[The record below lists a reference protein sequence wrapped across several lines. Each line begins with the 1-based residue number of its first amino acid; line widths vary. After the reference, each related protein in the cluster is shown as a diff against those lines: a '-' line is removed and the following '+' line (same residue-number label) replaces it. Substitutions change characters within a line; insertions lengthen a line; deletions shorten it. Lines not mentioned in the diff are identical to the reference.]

1 MKNLDKTL
9 WIKRIF
15 MVLMDIC
22 IVILTSITALIVR
35 FEFSLSAVPK
45 YYIGVVWSSLPATL
59 VIAIIV
65 FYVFRLYSSLW
76 VYAGVTEL
84 LYLAAACIVDTLLNT
99 VTILLNYRDQ
109 EYPLPRSWY
118 FIYGTLLLAFM
129 FISRYSYRAVRTFFG
144 KKVDEKNLKRV
155 LVVDAGKQN
164 RKGLVLTC
172 KESLVPYY
180 SKFGFVDEGITDKST
195 HGNVLWHQMRLD
207 FKLRNNGVNPSDN
220 KNVTAHK
227 TFKADRILSYFK
239 EEWKVLLIITVSG
252 VIYNLGLLLGPW
264 FEGKMAGCLID
275 ILAKN
280 AVYKDMLILVIAYVI
295 SIGVVQVSRYIKRFY
310 VRRFANNVNRRMKKI
325 LYGTLVLKSR
335 TELEGEG
342 MGDIM
347 TKAILDVD
355 DCAEGMRKFTTEVF
369 DTGVALAAYAGT
381 LLVYDVRLALIAM
394 IFPPI
399 SYIIAEK
406 MKVIVQKT
414 GSAYK
419 KQSGILSNAT
429 LDRASNAIT
438 YRVYGR
444 EVNRKNAYEDNLA
457 EYEKSAIYANI
468 WNSSLTPLY
477 RIISMMGILFILYFG
492 SRNVLGTGW
501 RTWDIAAFT
510 TFLACFIKLS
520 DKSSKAAKLFNAV
533 HKAQVSWKRIK
544 PLMVIQAKDTDCKNQ
559 TSGRLEVQNL
569 SFTYPDGKNV
579 YNGISFTAEPGEI
592 IGVTGPVASGKSTF
606 GRTFLCEYP
615 YEGSIM
621 YNGCELRNA
630 ADNERTGIIS
640 YLGHDPELFNDSI
653 KNNILLGDN
662 KDVNEYLK
670 AVCIDKE
677 VEAMEQGADTIIGS
691 GGVRLSGGQAQRI
704 ALARTL
710 CHKKPVFILDDPFSA
725 LDKNTEEQIYNNLRK
740 MTEGSIV
747 IILSHRLY
755 MFPKLDKVIWLDEGS
770 VRVGTHD
777 ELMLECMAYRQLND
791 AANAMSEDTVS
802 YEQRKNVKGVVDK
815 HE

>member
-1 MKNLDKTL
+1 MKNHSKEGMVVNIRYATMADLDDIASVESECFPVLEAATKEEFEQ
-9 WIKRIF
+9 RI
-15 MVLMDIC
+15 
-22 IVILTSITALIVR
+22 
-35 FEFSLSAVPK
+35 K
-45 YYIGVVWSSLPATL
+45 YYGNHFWLMFDDDKLIAFVDGFVTDEADLTDDMYENASMHNENGAWQMIFGVNTLPEYRRCGYAKEL
-59 VIAIIV
+59 IEKAI
-65 FYVFRLYSSLW
+65 L
-76 VYAGVTEL
+76 
-84 LYLAAACIVDTLLNT
+84 
-99 VTILLNYRDQ
+99 
-109 EYPLPRSWY
+109 
-118 FIYGTLLLAFM
+118 
-129 FISRYSYRAVRTFFG
+129 
-144 KKVDEKNLKRV
+144 
-155 LVVDAGKQN
+155 DAGKQN

-207 FKLRNNGVNPSDN
+207 FKLRNNGVNPSDK

-369 DTGVALAAYAGT
+369 DTGVALAAYAGM
-381 LLVYDVRLALIAM
+381 LLVYDVRLAFIAM

-414 GSAYK
+414 GSEYK

-429 LDRASNAIT
+429 LDRATNAIT

-444 EVNRKNAYEDNLA
+444 EADRKNAYEDNLA

-544 PLMVIQAKDTDCKNQ
+544 PLMIIQAKDTDCKNQ
-559 TSGRLEVQNL
+559 TSGRLDVQNL

-579 YNGISFTAEPGEI
+579 YNGISFTAEPGQI

-621 YNGCELRNA
+621 YNGCELKKA

-770 VRVGTHD
+770 ARVGTHD

>member
-1 MKNLDKTL
+1 MVVNIRYATMADLDDIASVESECFPVLEAATKEEFEQRIKYFGNHFWLMFDEGKLIAFVDGFVTDEADLTDDMYENASMHNENGAWQMIFGVNTL
-9 WIKRIF
+9 PEYRRCGYAKELIKKA
-15 MVLMDIC
+15 
-22 IVILTSITALIVR
+22 IL
-35 FEFSLSAVPK
+35 
-45 YYIGVVWSSLPATL
+45 
-59 VIAIIV
+59 
-65 FYVFRLYSSLW
+65 
-76 VYAGVTEL
+76 
-84 LYLAAACIVDTLLNT
+84 
-99 VTILLNYRDQ
+99 
-109 EYPLPRSWY
+109 
-118 FIYGTLLLAFM
+118 
-129 FISRYSYRAVRTFFG
+129 
-144 KKVDEKNLKRV
+144 
-155 LVVDAGKQN
+155 DARKQN

-275 ILAKN
+275 ILVKN

-369 DTGVALAAYAGT
+369 DTGVALAAYAGM

-414 GSAYK
+414 GSEYK

-429 LDRASNAIT
+429 LDRATNAIT

-444 EVNRKNAYEDNLA
+444 EADRKNAYEDNLA

-544 PLMVIQAKDTDCKNQ
+544 PLMIIQAKDTDCKNQ
-559 TSGRLEVQNL
+559 TSGRLDVQNL

-579 YNGISFTAEPGEI
+579 YNGISFTAEPGQI

>member
-1 MKNLDKTL
+1 MNIRYATMADLDDIASVESECFPVLEAATKEEFEQ
-9 WIKRIF
+9 RI
-15 MVLMDIC
+15 
-22 IVILTSITALIVR
+22 
-35 FEFSLSAVPK
+35 K
-45 YYIGVVWSSLPATL
+45 YYGNHFWLMFDDDKLIAFVDGFVTDEADLTDEMYENASMHDENGAWQMIFCVNTLPEYRRCGYVKEL
-59 VIAIIV
+59 IKKAI
-65 FYVFRLYSSLW
+65 L
-76 VYAGVTEL
+76 
-84 LYLAAACIVDTLLNT
+84 
-99 VTILLNYRDQ
+99 
-109 EYPLPRSWY
+109 
-118 FIYGTLLLAFM
+118 
-129 FISRYSYRAVRTFFG
+129 
-144 KKVDEKNLKRV
+144 
-155 LVVDAGKQN
+155 DARKQN

-355 DCAEGMRKFTTEVF
+355 DCAEGMRKFTTEIF
-369 DTGVALAAYAGT
+369 DTGVALAAYAGM
-381 LLVYDVRLALIAM
+381 LLVYDVRLAFIAM

-501 RTWDIAAFT
+501 KPWDIAAFT

-579 YNGISFTAEPGEI
+579 YNGISFTAEPGQI

-615 YEGSIM
+615 YEGSIR
-621 YNGCELRNA
+621 YNGCELKNA

>member
-1 MKNLDKTL
+1 MNIRYATMADLDDIASVESECFPVLEAATKEEFEQ
-9 WIKRIF
+9 RI
-15 MVLMDIC
+15 
-22 IVILTSITALIVR
+22 
-35 FEFSLSAVPK
+35 K
-45 YYIGVVWSSLPATL
+45 YYGNHFWLMFDDDKLIAFVDGFVTDEADLTDEMYENASMHNENGAWQMIFGVNTLPEYRRCGYAKEL
-59 VIAIIV
+59 IKKAI
-65 FYVFRLYSSLW
+65 L
-76 VYAGVTEL
+76 
-84 LYLAAACIVDTLLNT
+84 
-99 VTILLNYRDQ
+99 
-109 EYPLPRSWY
+109 
-118 FIYGTLLLAFM
+118 
-129 FISRYSYRAVRTFFG
+129 
-144 KKVDEKNLKRV
+144 
-155 LVVDAGKQN
+155 DARKQN

-195 HGNVLWHQMRLD
+195 HGNVLWHKMRLD
-207 FKLRNNGVNPSDN
+207 FKLRNNGVNPLDN

-252 VIYNLGLLLGPW
+252 FIYNLGLLFGPW

-310 VRRFANNVNRRMKKI
+310 IRRFANNVNRRMKKI

-355 DCAEGMRKFTTEVF
+355 DCAEGMRKFTTEIF
-369 DTGVALAAYAGT
+369 DTGVALAAYAGM

-444 EVNRKNAYEDNLA
+444 EADRKNAYEDNLA

-579 YNGISFTAEPGEI
+579 YNGISFTAEPGQI

-630 ADNERTGIIS
+630 ADNVRSGIIS
-640 YLGHDPELFNDSI
+640 YLGHDPELFNDSVR
-653 KNNILLGDN
+653 NNVLLGDDY
-662 KDVNEYLK
+662 DVFEYLR
-670 AVCIDKE
+670 AVCMDKE

-691 GGVRLSGGQAQRI
+691 EGIRLSGGQAQRI

-710 CHKKPVFILDDPFSA
+710 CHKKLVLVLDDPFSA
-725 LDKNTEEQIYNNLRK
+725 LDRNTEEQIYKKLKDMASDN
-740 MTEGSIV
+740 IV
-747 IILSHRLY
+747 ILISHRLY
-755 MFPKLDKVIWLDEGS
+755 MFPKMDKVIWMDAGKAN
-770 VRVGTHD
+770 VGTHK
-777 ELMLECMAYRQLND
+777 ELMLECPGYRK
-791 AANAMSEDTVS
+791 MYETVS
-802 YEQRKNVKGVVDK
+802 VEECRTVETENEGLAAAKVVENSRRVVDK

>member
-1 MKNLDKTL
+1 MNIRYATMADLDDIASVESECFPVLEAATKEEFEQ
-9 WIKRIF
+9 RI
-15 MVLMDIC
+15 
-22 IVILTSITALIVR
+22 
-35 FEFSLSAVPK
+35 K
-45 YYIGVVWSSLPATL
+45 YYGNHFWLMFDEGKLIAFVDGFVTDEADLTDEMYENASMHNENGAWQMIFGVNTRPEYRRCGYAKEL
-59 VIAIIV
+59 IKKAI
-65 FYVFRLYSSLW
+65 L
-76 VYAGVTEL
+76 
-84 LYLAAACIVDTLLNT
+84 
-99 VTILLNYRDQ
+99 
-109 EYPLPRSWY
+109 
-118 FIYGTLLLAFM
+118 
-129 FISRYSYRAVRTFFG
+129 
-144 KKVDEKNLKRV
+144 
-155 LVVDAGKQN
+155 DAREQN

-207 FKLRNNGVNPSDN
+207 FKLRNNGVNLSDN
-220 KNVTAHK
+220 KNVTANK
-227 TFKADRILSYFK
+227 KFAADRILSYFK

-252 VIYNLGLLLGPW
+252 FIYNLGLLFGPW

-355 DCAEGMRKFTTEVF
+355 DCAEGMRKFTTEIF
-369 DTGVALAAYAGT
+369 DTGVALAAYAGM
-381 LLVYDVRLALIAM
+381 LLVYDVRLAFIAM

-579 YNGISFTAEPGEI
+579 YNGISFTAEPGQI

-630 ADNERTGIIS
+630 ADNVRSGIIS
-640 YLGHDPELFNDSI
+640 YLGHDPELFNDSVR
-653 KNNILLGDN
+653 NNVLLGDDY
-662 KDVNEYLK
+662 DVFEYLR
-670 AVCIDKE
+670 AVCMDKE

-691 GGVRLSGGQAQRI
+691 EGIRLSGGQAQRI

-710 CHKKPVFILDDPFSA
+710 CHKKLVLVLDDPFSA
-725 LDKNTEEQIYNNLRK
+725 LDRNTEEQIYKKLKDMASDN
-740 MTEGSIV
+740 IV
-747 IILSHRLY
+747 ILISHRLY
-755 MFPKLDKVIWLDEGS
+755 MFPKMDKVIWMDAGKAN
-770 VRVGTHD
+770 VGTHK
-777 ELMLECMAYRQLND
+777 ELMLECPGYRK
-791 AANAMSEDTVS
+791 MYETVS
-802 YEQRKNVKGVVDK
+802 VEECRAVETENEGLAAAKVVENSRRVVDK

>member
-1 MKNLDKTL
+1 MNIRYATMADLDDIASVESECFPVLEAATKEEFEQ
-9 WIKRIF
+9 RI
-15 MVLMDIC
+15 
-22 IVILTSITALIVR
+22 
-35 FEFSLSAVPK
+35 K
-45 YYIGVVWSSLPATL
+45 YYGNHFWLMFDEGKLIAFVDGFVTDEADLTDEMYENASMHNENGAWQMIFGVNTRPEYRRCGYAKEL
-59 VIAIIV
+59 IKKAI
-65 FYVFRLYSSLW
+65 L
-76 VYAGVTEL
+76 
-84 LYLAAACIVDTLLNT
+84 
-99 VTILLNYRDQ
+99 
-109 EYPLPRSWY
+109 
-118 FIYGTLLLAFM
+118 
-129 FISRYSYRAVRTFFG
+129 
-144 KKVDEKNLKRV
+144 
-155 LVVDAGKQN
+155 DAREQN

-207 FKLRNNGVNPSDN
+207 FKLRNNGVNLSDN
-220 KNVTAHK
+220 KNVTANK
-227 TFKADRILSYFK
+227 KFAADRILSYFK

-252 VIYNLGLLLGPW
+252 LIYNFGLLFGPW
-264 FEGKMAGCLID
+264 FEGKMTGCLID
-275 ILAKN
+275 ILSQN
-280 AVYKDMLILVIAYVI
+280 AVYKDMFILVVSYIVSIA
-295 SIGVVQVSRYIKRFY
+295 VVQISRYIKRFY

-325 LYGTLVLKSR
+325 LYGTLVLKSK
-335 TELEGEG
+335 TELESEG

-355 DCAEGMRKFTTEVF
+355 DCAEGMRKFTTEIF
-369 DTGVALAAYAGT
+369 DTGVALAAYAGM

-640 YLGHDPELFNDSI
+640 YLGHDPELFDDSI

-710 CHKKPVFILDDPFSA
+710 CHKKPVLILDDPFSA

>member
-1 MKNLDKTL
+1 MNIRYATMADLDDIASVESECFPVLEAATKDEFEQ
-9 WIKRIF
+9 RI
-15 MVLMDIC
+15 
-22 IVILTSITALIVR
+22 
-35 FEFSLSAVPK
+35 K
-45 YYIGVVWSSLPATL
+45 YYGNHFWLMFDDDKLIAFVDGFVTDEADLTDEMYENASMHDENGAWQMIFGVNTLPEYRRCGYVKEL
-59 VIAIIV
+59 IKKAI
-65 FYVFRLYSSLW
+65 L
-76 VYAGVTEL
+76 
-84 LYLAAACIVDTLLNT
+84 
-99 VTILLNYRDQ
+99 
-109 EYPLPRSWY
+109 
-118 FIYGTLLLAFM
+118 
-129 FISRYSYRAVRTFFG
+129 
-144 KKVDEKNLKRV
+144 
-155 LVVDAGKQN
+155 DARKQN

-355 DCAEGMRKFTTEVF
+355 DCAEGMRKFTTEIF
-369 DTGVALAAYAGT
+369 DTGVALAAYAGM
-381 LLVYDVRLALIAM
+381 LLVYDVRLAFIAM

-501 RTWDIAAFT
+501 KPWDIAAFT

-579 YNGISFTAEPGEI
+579 YNGISFTAEPGQI

-621 YNGCELRNA
+621 YNGCELKNA

-770 VRVGTHD
+770 ARVGTHD

>member
-1 MKNLDKTL
+1 MNIRYATMADLDDIASVESECFPVLEAATKEEFEQ
-9 WIKRIF
+9 RI
-15 MVLMDIC
+15 
-22 IVILTSITALIVR
+22 
-35 FEFSLSAVPK
+35 K
-45 YYIGVVWSSLPATL
+45 YYGNHFWLMFDDDKLIAFVDGFVTDEADLTYDMYENASMHNENGAWQMIFGVNTLPEYRRCGYAKEL
-59 VIAIIV
+59 IKKAI
-65 FYVFRLYSSLW
+65 L
-76 VYAGVTEL
+76 
-84 LYLAAACIVDTLLNT
+84 
-99 VTILLNYRDQ
+99 
-109 EYPLPRSWY
+109 
-118 FIYGTLLLAFM
+118 
-129 FISRYSYRAVRTFFG
+129 
-144 KKVDEKNLKRV
+144 
-155 LVVDAGKQN
+155 DAGKQN

-220 KNVTAHK
+220 KNVTANK
-227 TFKADRILSYFK
+227 KFAADRILSYFK

-252 VIYNLGLLLGPW
+252 FIYNLGLLFGPW

-369 DTGVALAAYAGT
+369 DTGVALAAYAGM

-414 GSAYK
+414 GSEYK

-429 LDRASNAIT
+429 LDRATNAIT

-444 EVNRKNAYEDNLA
+444 EADRKNAYEDNLA

-544 PLMVIQAKDTDCKNQ
+544 PLMIIQAKDTDCKNQ
-559 TSGRLEVQNL
+559 TSGRLDVQNL

-579 YNGISFTAEPGEI
+579 YNGISFTAEPGQI

-615 YEGSIM
+615 YEGSIR

-630 ADNERTGIIS
+630 ADNVRSGIIS
-640 YLGHDPELFNDSI
+640 YLGHDPELFNDSVR
-653 KNNILLGDN
+653 NNVLLGDDY
-662 KDVNEYLK
+662 DVFEYLR
-670 AVCIDKE
+670 AVCMDKE

-691 GGVRLSGGQAQRI
+691 EGIRLSGGQAQRI

-710 CHKKPVFILDDPFSA
+710 CHKKLVLVLDDPFSA
-725 LDKNTEEQIYNNLRK
+725 LDRNTEEQIYKKLKDMASDN
-740 MTEGSIV
+740 IV
-747 IILSHRLY
+747 ILISHRLY
-755 MFPKLDKVIWLDEGS
+755 MFPKMDKVIWMDAGKAN
-770 VRVGTHD
+770 VGTHK
-777 ELMLECMAYRQLND
+777 ELMLECPGYRK
-791 AANAMSEDTVS
+791 MYETVS
-802 YEQRKNVKGVVDK
+802 AEECRAVETQNEGLAAAKVVKNSRRVVDK

>member
-1 MKNLDKTL
+1 MNIRYATMADLDDIASVESECFPVLEAATKEEFDQ
-9 WIKRIF
+9 RI
-15 MVLMDIC
+15 
-22 IVILTSITALIVR
+22 
-35 FEFSLSAVPK
+35 K
-45 YYIGVVWSSLPATL
+45 YYGNHFWLMFDDDKLIAFVDGFVTDEADLTDEMYENASMHNENGAWQMIFGVNTLPEYRRCGYAKEL
-59 VIAIIV
+59 IKKAI
-65 FYVFRLYSSLW
+65 L
-76 VYAGVTEL
+76 
-84 LYLAAACIVDTLLNT
+84 
-99 VTILLNYRDQ
+99 
-109 EYPLPRSWY
+109 
-118 FIYGTLLLAFM
+118 
-129 FISRYSYRAVRTFFG
+129 
-144 KKVDEKNLKRV
+144 
-155 LVVDAGKQN
+155 DAGKQN

-180 SKFGFVDEGITDKST
+180 SRFGFVDEGITDKST

-220 KNVTAHK
+220 KNVTANK
-227 TFKADRILSYFK
+227 KFAADRILSYFK

-355 DCAEGMRKFTTEVF
+355 DCAEGMRKFTTEIF
-369 DTGVALAAYAGT
+369 DTGVALAAYAGM

-501 RTWDIAAFT
+501 KTWDIAAFT

-559 TSGRLEVQNL
+559 TSGKLEVQNL

-579 YNGISFTAEPGEI
+579 YNGISFTAEPGQI

-630 ADNERTGIIS
+630 TDNVRSGIIS
-640 YLGHDPELFNDSI
+640 YLGHDSELFNDSVR
-653 KNNILLGDN
+653 NNVLLGDDY
-662 KDVNEYLK
+662 DVFEYLR
-670 AVCIDKE
+670 AVCMDKE

-691 GGVRLSGGQAQRI
+691 EGIRLSGGQAQRI

-710 CHKKPVFILDDPFSA
+710 CHKKPVLVLDDPFSA
-725 LDKNTEEQIYNNLRK
+725 LDRNTEEQIYKKLKDMASDN
-740 MTEGSIV
+740 IV
-747 IILSHRLY
+747 ILISHRLY
-755 MFPKLDKVIWLDEGS
+755 MFPKMDKVIWMDAGKAN
-770 VRVGTHD
+770 VGTHK
-777 ELMLECMAYRQLND
+777 ELMLECPGYRK
-791 AANAMSEDTVS
+791 MYETVS
-802 YEQRKNVKGVVDK
+802 AEECRAVETQNEGLAAAKVVKNSRRVVDK

>member
-1 MKNLDKTL
+1 MNIRYATMADLDDIASVESECFPVLEAATKEEFEQ
-9 WIKRIF
+9 RI
-15 MVLMDIC
+15 
-22 IVILTSITALIVR
+22 
-35 FEFSLSAVPK
+35 K
-45 YYIGVVWSSLPATL
+45 YYGNHFWLMFDDDKLIAFVDGFVTDEADLTDEMYENASMHDENGAWQMIFGVNTLPEYRRCGYAKEL
-59 VIAIIV
+59 IKKAI
-65 FYVFRLYSSLW
+65 L
-76 VYAGVTEL
+76 
-84 LYLAAACIVDTLLNT
+84 
-99 VTILLNYRDQ
+99 
-109 EYPLPRSWY
+109 
-118 FIYGTLLLAFM
+118 
-129 FISRYSYRAVRTFFG
+129 
-144 KKVDEKNLKRV
+144 
-155 LVVDAGKQN
+155 DARKQN

-180 SKFGFVDEGITDKST
+180 SEFGFVDEGITDKST

-207 FKLRNNGVNPSDN
+207 FKLRNNGINSSDN
-220 KNVTAHK
+220 KNVTANK
-227 TFKADRILSYFK
+227 KFAADRILSYFK

-252 VIYNLGLLLGPW
+252 FIYNLGLLFGPW

-275 ILAKN
+275 ILANN

-347 TKAILDVD
+347 TKAILDID
-355 DCAEGMRKFTTEVF
+355 DCAEGMRKFTTEIF
-369 DTGVALAAYAGT
+369 DTGVALAAYAGM

-492 SRNVLGTGW
+492 SRNVLVTGW

-559 TSGRLEVQNL
+559 TLGRLEVQNL

-579 YNGISFTAEPGEI
+579 YNGISFTAEPGQI

-630 ADNERTGIIS
+630 ADNVRSGIIS
-640 YLGHDPELFNDSI
+640 YLGHDPELFNDSVR
-653 KNNILLGDN
+653 NNVLLGDDY
-662 KDVNEYLK
+662 DVFEYLR
-670 AVCIDKE
+670 AVCMDKE

-691 GGVRLSGGQAQRI
+691 EGIRLSGGQAQRI

-710 CHKKPVFILDDPFSA
+710 CHKKMVLVLDDPFSA
-725 LDKNTEEQIYNNLRK
+725 LDRNTEEQIYKKLKDMASDN
-740 MTEGSIV
+740 IV
-747 IILSHRLY
+747 ILISHRLY
-755 MFPKLDKVIWLDEGS
+755 MFPKMDKVIWMDAGKAN
-770 VRVGTHD
+770 VGTHK
-777 ELMLECMAYRQLND
+777 ELMLECPGYRK
-791 AANAMSEDTVS
+791 MYETVS
-802 YEQRKNVKGVVDK
+802 VEECRTVETENEGLAAAKVVENSRRVVDK
-815 HE
+815 YE

>member
-1 MKNLDKTL
+1 MNIRYATMADLDDIASVESECFPVLEAATKEEFEQ
-9 WIKRIF
+9 RI
-15 MVLMDIC
+15 
-22 IVILTSITALIVR
+22 
-35 FEFSLSAVPK
+35 K
-45 YYIGVVWSSLPATL
+45 YYGNHFWLMFDDDKLIAFVDGFVTDEADLTDEMYENASMHNENGAWQMIFGVNTLPEYRRCGYAKEL
-59 VIAIIV
+59 IKKAI
-65 FYVFRLYSSLW
+65 L
-76 VYAGVTEL
+76 
-84 LYLAAACIVDTLLNT
+84 
-99 VTILLNYRDQ
+99 
-109 EYPLPRSWY
+109 
-118 FIYGTLLLAFM
+118 
-129 FISRYSYRAVRTFFG
+129 
-144 KKVDEKNLKRV
+144 
-155 LVVDAGKQN
+155 DARKQN

-252 VIYNLGLLLGPW
+252 FIYNLGLLFGPW

-355 DCAEGMRKFTTEVF
+355 DCAEGMRKFTTEIF
-369 DTGVALAAYAGT
+369 DTGVALAAYAGM
-381 LLVYDVRLALIAM
+381 LLVYDVRLAFIAM

-579 YNGISFTAEPGEI
+579 YNGISFTAEPGQI

-630 ADNERTGIIS
+630 ADNVRSGIIS
-640 YLGHDPELFNDSI
+640 YLGHDPELFNDSVR
-653 KNNILLGDN
+653 NNVLLGDDY
-662 KDVNEYLK
+662 DVFEYLRV
-670 AVCIDKE
+670 VCMDKE

-691 GGVRLSGGQAQRI
+691 EGIRLSGGQAQRI

-710 CHKKPVFILDDPFSA
+710 CHKKLVLVLDDPFSA
-725 LDKNTEEQIYNNLRK
+725 LDRNTEEQIYKKLKDMASDN
-740 MTEGSIV
+740 IV
-747 IILSHRLY
+747 ILISHRLY
-755 MFPKLDKVIWLDEGS
+755 MFPKMDKVIWMDAGKAN
-770 VRVGTHD
+770 VGTHK
-777 ELMLECMAYRQLND
+777 ELMLECPGYRK
-791 AANAMSEDTVS
+791 MYETVS
-802 YEQRKNVKGVVDK
+802 VEECRTVETENEGLAAAKVVENSRRVVDK

>member
-1 MKNLDKTL
+1 MNIRYATMADLDDIASVESVCFPVLEAATKEEFEQRIKYFGNHFWLMFDEGKLIAFVDGFVTDEANLTDEMYENASMHNENGAWQMIFGVNTL
-9 WIKRIF
+9 PEYRRCGYAKELIKKA
-15 MVLMDIC
+15 
-22 IVILTSITALIVR
+22 IL
-35 FEFSLSAVPK
+35 
-45 YYIGVVWSSLPATL
+45 
-59 VIAIIV
+59 
-65 FYVFRLYSSLW
+65 
-76 VYAGVTEL
+76 
-84 LYLAAACIVDTLLNT
+84 
-99 VTILLNYRDQ
+99 
-109 EYPLPRSWY
+109 
-118 FIYGTLLLAFM
+118 
-129 FISRYSYRAVRTFFG
+129 
-144 KKVDEKNLKRV
+144 
-155 LVVDAGKQN
+155 DARKQN

-180 SKFGFVDEGITDKST
+180 SKFGFIDEGITDKST

-207 FKLRNNGVNPSDN
+207 FKLRNNGVNPSDK

-369 DTGVALAAYAGT
+369 DTGVALAAYAGM

-444 EVNRKNAYEDNLA
+444 EVDRKNAYEDNLA

-501 RTWDIAAFT
+501 RIWDIAAFT

-579 YNGISFTAEPGEI
+579 YNGISFTAEPGQI

-615 YEGSIM
+615 YEGSMM
-621 YNGCELRNA
+621 YNGCELKNA

-770 VRVGTHD
+770 ARVGTHD

-802 YEQRKNVKGVVDK
+802 YEQCKNVKGVVDK

>member
-1 MKNLDKTL
+1 MNIRYATMADLDDIASVESECFPVLEAATKEEFEQ
-9 WIKRIF
+9 RI
-15 MVLMDIC
+15 
-22 IVILTSITALIVR
+22 
-35 FEFSLSAVPK
+35 K
-45 YYIGVVWSSLPATL
+45 YYGNHFWLMFDEGKLIAFVDGFVTDEADLTDYMYENASMHNENGAWQMIFGVNTLPEYRRCGCAKEL
-59 VIAIIV
+59 IKKAI
-65 FYVFRLYSSLW
+65 L
-76 VYAGVTEL
+76 
-84 LYLAAACIVDTLLNT
+84 
-99 VTILLNYRDQ
+99 
-109 EYPLPRSWY
+109 
-118 FIYGTLLLAFM
+118 
-129 FISRYSYRAVRTFFG
+129 
-144 KKVDEKNLKRV
+144 
-155 LVVDAGKQN
+155 DARKQN

-207 FKLRNNGVNPSDN
+207 FKLRNNGVNSSDN
-220 KNVTAHK
+220 KNMTANK
-227 TFKADRILSYFK
+227 KFAADRILSYFK

-252 VIYNLGLLLGPW
+252 FIYNLGLLFGPW

-355 DCAEGMRKFTTEVF
+355 DCAEGMRKFTTEIF
-369 DTGVALAAYAGT
+369 DTGVALAAYAGM

-444 EVNRKNAYEDNLA
+444 EADRKNAYEDNLA

-579 YNGISFTAEPGEI
+579 YNGISFTAEPGQI

-630 ADNERTGIIS
+630 ADNVRSGIIS
-640 YLGHDPELFNDSI
+640 YLGHDPELFNDSVR
-653 KNNILLGDN
+653 NNVLLGDDY
-662 KDVNEYLK
+662 DVFEYLR
-670 AVCIDKE
+670 AVCMDKE

-691 GGVRLSGGQAQRI
+691 EGIRLSGGQAQRI

-710 CHKKPVFILDDPFSA
+710 CHKKLVLVLDDPFSA
-725 LDKNTEEQIYNNLRK
+725 LDRNTEEQIYKKLKDMASDN
-740 MTEGSIV
+740 IV
-747 IILSHRLY
+747 ILISHRLY
-755 MFPKLDKVIWLDEGS
+755 MFPKMDKVIWMDAGKAN
-770 VRVGTHD
+770 VGTHK
-777 ELMLECMAYRQLND
+777 ELMLECPGYRK
-791 AANAMSEDTVS
+791 MYETVS
-802 YEQRKNVKGVVDK
+802 VEECRTVETENEGLAAAKVVENSRRVVDK

>member
-1 MKNLDKTL
+1 MNIRYATMADLDDIASVESECFPVLEAATKEEFEQ
-9 WIKRIF
+9 RI
-15 MVLMDIC
+15 
-22 IVILTSITALIVR
+22 
-35 FEFSLSAVPK
+35 K
-45 YYIGVVWSSLPATL
+45 YYGNHFWLMFDNDKLIAFVDGFVTDEANLTDKMYENASMHNENGAWQMIFGVNTLPEYRRCGYAKEL
-59 VIAIIV
+59 IKKAI
-65 FYVFRLYSSLW
+65 L
-76 VYAGVTEL
+76 
-84 LYLAAACIVDTLLNT
+84 
-99 VTILLNYRDQ
+99 
-109 EYPLPRSWY
+109 
-118 FIYGTLLLAFM
+118 
-129 FISRYSYRAVRTFFG
+129 
-144 KKVDEKNLKRV
+144 
-155 LVVDAGKQN
+155 DARKQN

-180 SKFGFVDEGITDKST
+180 SKFGFIDEGITDKST

-207 FKLRNNGVNPSDN
+207 FKLRNNGVNPLDN
-220 KNVTAHK
+220 KNVTANK
-227 TFKADRILSYFK
+227 KFAADRILSYFK

-355 DCAEGMRKFTTEVF
+355 DCAEGMRKFTTEIF
-369 DTGVALAAYAGT
+369 DTGVALAAYAGM
-381 LLVYDVRLALIAM
+381 LLVYDVRLAFIAM

-444 EVNRKNAYEDNLA
+444 EVDRKNAYEDNLA

-544 PLMVIQAKDTDCKNQ
+544 PLMIIQAKDTDCKNQ
-559 TSGRLEVQNL
+559 TSGRLDVQNL

-579 YNGISFTAEPGEI
+579 YNGISFTAEPGQI

-621 YNGCELRNA
+621 YNGCELKNA

>member
-1 MKNLDKTL
+1 MNIRYATMADLDDIASVESECFPVLEAATKEEFEQ
-9 WIKRIF
+9 RI
-15 MVLMDIC
+15 
-22 IVILTSITALIVR
+22 
-35 FEFSLSAVPK
+35 K
-45 YYIGVVWSSLPATL
+45 YYGNHFWLMFDDDKLIAFVDGFVTDEADLTDEMYENASMHNENGAWQMIFGVNTLPEYRRCGYAKEL
-59 VIAIIV
+59 IKKAI
-65 FYVFRLYSSLW
+65 L
-76 VYAGVTEL
+76 
-84 LYLAAACIVDTLLNT
+84 
-99 VTILLNYRDQ
+99 
-109 EYPLPRSWY
+109 
-118 FIYGTLLLAFM
+118 
-129 FISRYSYRAVRTFFG
+129 
-144 KKVDEKNLKRV
+144 
-155 LVVDAGKQN
+155 DAGKQN

-180 SKFGFVDEGITDKST
+180 SRFGFVDEGITDKST

-220 KNVTAHK
+220 KKVTANK
-227 TFKADRILSYFK
+227 KFAADRILSYFK

-252 VIYNLGLLLGPW
+252 LIYNFGLLLGPW
-264 FEGKMAGCLID
+264 FEGKLTGCLID
-275 ILAKN
+275 ILSQN

-355 DCAEGMRKFTTEVF
+355 DCAEGMRKFTTEIF
-369 DTGVALAAYAGT
+369 DTGVALAAYAGM
-381 LLVYDVRLALIAM
+381 LLVYDVRLAFIAM

-501 RTWDIAAFT
+501 KPWDIAAFT

-579 YNGISFTAEPGEI
+579 YNGISFTAEPGQI

-615 YEGSIM
+615 YEGSIR
-621 YNGCELRNA
+621 YNGCELKNA

>member
-1 MKNLDKTL
+1 MNIRYATMADLDDIASVEAECFPVLEAATKEEFEQ
-9 WIKRIF
+9 RI
-15 MVLMDIC
+15 
-22 IVILTSITALIVR
+22 
-35 FEFSLSAVPK
+35 K
-45 YYIGVVWSSLPATL
+45 YYGNHFWLMFDNDKLIAFVDGFVTDEADLTDEMYENASMHNENGAWQMIFGVNTLPEYRRCGYAKEL
-59 VIAIIV
+59 IKKAI
-65 FYVFRLYSSLW
+65 L
-76 VYAGVTEL
+76 
-84 LYLAAACIVDTLLNT
+84 
-99 VTILLNYRDQ
+99 
-109 EYPLPRSWY
+109 
-118 FIYGTLLLAFM
+118 
-129 FISRYSYRAVRTFFG
+129 
-144 KKVDEKNLKRV
+144 
-155 LVVDAGKQN
+155 DARKQN

-195 HGNVLWHQMRLD
+195 HGNALWHQMRLD

-220 KNVTAHK
+220 KNVTANK
-227 TFKADRILSYFK
+227 KFAADRILSYFK

-252 VIYNLGLLLGPW
+252 LIYNLGLLLGPW

-280 AVYKDMLILVIAYVI
+280 AVYKDMLMLVTAYVI

-325 LYGTLVLKSR
+325 LYGTLVSKSR
-335 TELEGEG
+335 TELEAEG

-355 DCAEGMRKFTTEVF
+355 DCAEGMRKFTTEIF
-369 DTGVALAAYAGT
+369 DTGVALAAYAGM

-444 EVNRKNAYEDNLA
+444 EADRKNAYEDNLA

-510 TFLACFIKLS
+510 TFMACFIKLS

-569 SFTYPDGKNV
+569 SFTYLDGKNV
-579 YNGISFTAEPGEI
+579 YNDISFTAEPGQI

-606 GRTFLCEYP
+606 GKTFLCEYP
-615 YEGSIM
+615 YEGSIR
-621 YNGCELRNA
+621 YNGCELGNA
-630 ADNERTGIIS
+630 ADNVRSGIIS

-662 KDVNEYLK
+662 KNVNEYLK

-677 VEAMEQGADTIIGS
+677 VEAMEHGADTLIGS

-725 LDKNTEEQIYNNLRK
+725 LDKNTEEQIYNNIRK

-755 MFPKLDKVIWLDEGS
+755 MFPKLDKVIWMDAGKAN
-770 VRVGTHD
+770 VGTHK
-777 ELMLECMAYRQLND
+777 ELMLECPGYRKMYETLSVEECRAVETENEGL
-791 AANAMSEDTVS
+791 AAAKEVENS
-802 YEQRKNVKGVVDK
+802 RRVVDK

>member
-1 MKNLDKTL
+1 MNIRYATMADLDDIASVESECFPVLEAATKEEFEQ
-9 WIKRIF
+9 RI
-15 MVLMDIC
+15 
-22 IVILTSITALIVR
+22 
-35 FEFSLSAVPK
+35 K
-45 YYIGVVWSSLPATL
+45 YYGNHFWLMFDDDKLIAFVDGFVTDEADLTDEMYENASMHNENGAWQMIFGVNTLPEYRRCGYAKEL
-59 VIAIIV
+59 IEKAI
-65 FYVFRLYSSLW
+65 L
-76 VYAGVTEL
+76 
-84 LYLAAACIVDTLLNT
+84 
-99 VTILLNYRDQ
+99 
-109 EYPLPRSWY
+109 
-118 FIYGTLLLAFM
+118 
-129 FISRYSYRAVRTFFG
+129 
-144 KKVDEKNLKRV
+144 
-155 LVVDAGKQN
+155 DARKQN

-207 FKLRNNGVNPSDN
+207 FKLRNNGVNPSDK

-369 DTGVALAAYAGT
+369 DTGVALAAYAGM

-444 EVNRKNAYEDNLA
+444 EVDRKNAYEDNLA

-501 RTWDIAAFT
+501 RIWDIAAFT

-579 YNGISFTAEPGEI
+579 YNGISFTAEPGQI

-615 YEGSIM
+615 YEGSMM
-621 YNGCELRNA
+621 YNGCELKNA

-770 VRVGTHD
+770 ARVGTHD

-802 YEQRKNVKGVVDK
+802 YEQCKNVKGVVDK

>member
-1 MKNLDKTL
+1 MNIRYATMADLDDIASVESVCFPVLEAATKEEFEQRIKYFGNHFWLMFDEGKLIAFVDGFVTDEANLTDEMYENASMHNENGAWQMIFGVNTL
-9 WIKRIF
+9 PEYRRCGYAKELIEK
-15 MVLMDIC
+15 
-22 IVILTSITALIVR
+22 VIL
-35 FEFSLSAVPK
+35 
-45 YYIGVVWSSLPATL
+45 
-59 VIAIIV
+59 
-65 FYVFRLYSSLW
+65 
-76 VYAGVTEL
+76 
-84 LYLAAACIVDTLLNT
+84 
-99 VTILLNYRDQ
+99 
-109 EYPLPRSWY
+109 
-118 FIYGTLLLAFM
+118 
-129 FISRYSYRAVRTFFG
+129 
-144 KKVDEKNLKRV
+144 
-155 LVVDAGKQN
+155 DARKQN

-180 SKFGFVDEGITDKST
+180 SKFGFIDEGITDKST
-195 HGNVLWHQMRLD
+195 HGNVQWYQMRLD

-355 DCAEGMRKFTTEVF
+355 DCAEGMRKFTTEIF
-369 DTGVALAAYAGT
+369 DTGVALAAYAGM
-381 LLVYDVRLALIAM
+381 LLVYDVRLAFIAM

-501 RTWDIAAFT
+501 KPWDIAAFT

-579 YNGISFTAEPGEI
+579 YNGISFTAEPGQI

-630 ADNERTGIIS
+630 TDNERTGIIS

-770 VRVGTHD
+770 ARVGTHD

>member
-1 MKNLDKTL
+1 MNIRYATMADLDDIASVESECFPVLEAATKEEFEQ
-9 WIKRIF
+9 RI
-15 MVLMDIC
+15 
-22 IVILTSITALIVR
+22 
-35 FEFSLSAVPK
+35 K
-45 YYIGVVWSSLPATL
+45 YYGNHFWLMFDDDKLIAFVDGFVTDEADLTDDMYENASMHDENGAWQMIFGVNTLPDYRRCGCAKEL
-59 VIAIIV
+59 IKNAI
-65 FYVFRLYSSLW
+65 L
-76 VYAGVTEL
+76 
-84 LYLAAACIVDTLLNT
+84 
-99 VTILLNYRDQ
+99 
-109 EYPLPRSWY
+109 
-118 FIYGTLLLAFM
+118 
-129 FISRYSYRAVRTFFG
+129 
-144 KKVDEKNLKRV
+144 
-155 LVVDAGKQN
+155 DARKQN

-369 DTGVALAAYAGT
+369 DTGVALAAYAGM

-414 GSAYK
+414 GSEYK

-429 LDRASNAIT
+429 LDRATNAIT

-444 EVNRKNAYEDNLA
+444 EADRKNAYEDNLA

-544 PLMVIQAKDTDCKNQ
+544 PLMIIQAKDTDCKNQ
-559 TSGRLEVQNL
+559 TSGRLDVQNL

-579 YNGISFTAEPGEI
+579 YNGISFTAEPGQI

-615 YEGSIM
+615 YEGSIR

-630 ADNERTGIIS
+630 ADNVRSGIIS
-640 YLGHDPELFNDSI
+640 YLGHDPELFNDSVR
-653 KNNILLGDN
+653 NNVLLGDDY
-662 KDVNEYLK
+662 DVFEYLR
-670 AVCIDKE
+670 AVCMDKE

-691 GGVRLSGGQAQRI
+691 EGIRLSGGQAQRI

-710 CHKKPVFILDDPFSA
+710 CHKKLVLVLDDPFSA
-725 LDKNTEEQIYNNLRK
+725 LDRNTEEQIYKKLKDMASDN
-740 MTEGSIV
+740 IV
-747 IILSHRLY
+747 ILISHRLY
-755 MFPKLDKVIWLDEGS
+755 MFPKMDKVIWMDAGKAN
-770 VRVGTHD
+770 VGTHK
-777 ELMLECMAYRQLND
+777 ELMLECPGYRK
-791 AANAMSEDTVS
+791 MYETVS
-802 YEQRKNVKGVVDK
+802 AEECRAVETQNEGLAAAKVVKNSRRVVDK

>member
-1 MKNLDKTL
+1 MNIRYATMADLDDIASVESECFPVLEAATKEEFEQ
-9 WIKRIF
+9 RI
-15 MVLMDIC
+15 
-22 IVILTSITALIVR
+22 
-35 FEFSLSAVPK
+35 K
-45 YYIGVVWSSLPATL
+45 YYGNHFWLMFDDDKLIAFVDGFVTDEADLTDEMYENASMHNENGAWQMIFGVNTLPEYRRCGYAKEL
-59 VIAIIV
+59 IKKAI
-65 FYVFRLYSSLW
+65 L
-76 VYAGVTEL
+76 
-84 LYLAAACIVDTLLNT
+84 
-99 VTILLNYRDQ
+99 
-109 EYPLPRSWY
+109 
-118 FIYGTLLLAFM
+118 
-129 FISRYSYRAVRTFFG
+129 
-144 KKVDEKNLKRV
+144 
-155 LVVDAGKQN
+155 DARKQN

-180 SKFGFVDEGITDKST
+180 SKFGFIDEGITDKST

-207 FKLRNNGVNPSDN
+207 FKLRNNGVNSSDN
-220 KNVTAHK
+220 KNVTANK
-227 TFKADRILSYFK
+227 KFAADRILSYFK

-252 VIYNLGLLLGPW
+252 FIYNLGLLFGPW

-275 ILAKN
+275 ILSKN

-355 DCAEGMRKFTTEVF
+355 DCAEGMRKFTTEIF
-369 DTGVALAAYAGT
+369 DTGVALAAYAGM
-381 LLVYDVRLALIAM
+381 LLVYDVRLAFIAM

-444 EVNRKNAYEDNLA
+444 EADRKNAYEDNLA

-579 YNGISFTAEPGEI
+579 YNGISFTAEPGQI

-630 ADNERTGIIS
+630 ADNVRSGIIS
-640 YLGHDPELFNDSI
+640 YLGHDPELFNDSVR
-653 KNNILLGDN
+653 NNVLLGDDY
-662 KDVNEYLK
+662 DVFEYLRV
-670 AVCIDKE
+670 VCMDKE

-691 GGVRLSGGQAQRI
+691 EGIRLSGGQAQRI

-710 CHKKPVFILDDPFSA
+710 CHKKLVLVLDDPFSA
-725 LDKNTEEQIYNNLRK
+725 LDRNTEEQIYKKLKDMASDN
-740 MTEGSIV
+740 IV
-747 IILSHRLY
+747 ILISHRLY
-755 MFPKLDKVIWLDEGS
+755 MFPKMDKVIWMDAGKAN
-770 VRVGTHD
+770 VGTHK
-777 ELMLECMAYRQLND
+777 ELMLECPGYRK
-791 AANAMSEDTVS
+791 MYETVS
-802 YEQRKNVKGVVDK
+802 VEECRAVETENEGLAAAKVVENSRRVVDK

>member
-1 MKNLDKTL
+1 MNIRYATMADLDDIASVESECFPVLEAATKEEFEQ
-9 WIKRIF
+9 RI
-15 MVLMDIC
+15 
-22 IVILTSITALIVR
+22 
-35 FEFSLSAVPK
+35 K
-45 YYIGVVWSSLPATL
+45 YYGNHFWLMFDEGKLIAFVDGFVTDEADLTDEMYENASMHNENGAWQMIFGVNTRPEYRRCGYAKEL
-59 VIAIIV
+59 IKKAI
-65 FYVFRLYSSLW
+65 L
-76 VYAGVTEL
+76 
-84 LYLAAACIVDTLLNT
+84 
-99 VTILLNYRDQ
+99 
-109 EYPLPRSWY
+109 
-118 FIYGTLLLAFM
+118 
-129 FISRYSYRAVRTFFG
+129 
-144 KKVDEKNLKRV
+144 
-155 LVVDAGKQN
+155 DAREQN

-207 FKLRNNGVNPSDN
+207 FKLRNNGVNLSDN

-252 VIYNLGLLLGPW
+252 FIYNLGLLFGPW

-355 DCAEGMRKFTTEVF
+355 DCAEGMRKFTTEIF
-369 DTGVALAAYAGT
+369 DTGVALAAYAGM

-444 EVNRKNAYEDNLA
+444 EADRKNAYEDNLA

-559 TSGRLEVQNL
+559 TLGRLEVQNL

-579 YNGISFTAEPGEI
+579 YNDISFTAEPGQI

-615 YEGSIM
+615 YEGSIR
-621 YNGCELRNA
+621 YNGCDLRNA
-630 ADNERTGIIS
+630 ADNVRSGIIS
-640 YLGHDPELFNDSI
+640 YLGHDPELFNDSVR
-653 KNNILLGDN
+653 NNVLLGDDY
-662 KDVNEYLK
+662 DVFEYLR
-670 AVCIDKE
+670 AVCMDKE

-691 GGVRLSGGQAQRI
+691 EGIRLSGGQAQRI

-710 CHKKPVFILDDPFSA
+710 CHKKLVLVLDDPFSA
-725 LDKNTEEQIYNNLRK
+725 LDRNTEEQIYKKLKDMASDN
-740 MTEGSIV
+740 IV
-747 IILSHRLY
+747 ILISHRLY
-755 MFPKLDKVIWLDEGS
+755 MFPKMDKVIWMDAGKAN
-770 VRVGTHD
+770 VGTHK
-777 ELMLECMAYRQLND
+777 ELMFECPGYRK
-791 AANAMSEDTVS
+791 MYETVS
-802 YEQRKNVKGVVDK
+802 VEECRAVETENEGLAAAKVVENSRRVVDK

>member
-1 MKNLDKTL
+1 MNIRYATMADLDDIASVEFECFPVLEAATKEEFEQ
-9 WIKRIF
+9 RI
-15 MVLMDIC
+15 
-22 IVILTSITALIVR
+22 
-35 FEFSLSAVPK
+35 K
-45 YYIGVVWSSLPATL
+45 YYGNHFWLMFDEGKLIAFVDGFVTDEADLTDDMYENASMHNENGAWQMIFGVNTLPEYRRCGCAKEL
-59 VIAIIV
+59 IKKAI
-65 FYVFRLYSSLW
+65 L
-76 VYAGVTEL
+76 
-84 LYLAAACIVDTLLNT
+84 
-99 VTILLNYRDQ
+99 
-109 EYPLPRSWY
+109 
-118 FIYGTLLLAFM
+118 
-129 FISRYSYRAVRTFFG
+129 
-144 KKVDEKNLKRV
+144 
-155 LVVDAGKQN
+155 DARKQN

-207 FKLRNNGVNPSDN
+207 FKLRNNGVNSSDN
-220 KNVTAHK
+220 KNMTANK
-227 TFKADRILSYFK
+227 KFAADRILSYFK

-252 VIYNLGLLLGPW
+252 FIYNLGLLFGPW

-355 DCAEGMRKFTTEVF
+355 DCAEGMRKFTTEIF
-369 DTGVALAAYAGT
+369 DTGVALAAYAGM

-444 EVNRKNAYEDNLA
+444 EADRKNAYEDNLA

-559 TSGRLEVQNL
+559 TLGRLEVQNL

-579 YNGISFTAEPGEI
+579 YNDISFTAEPGQI

-615 YEGSIM
+615 YEGSIR

-630 ADNERTGIIS
+630 ADNVRSGIIS
-640 YLGHDPELFNDSI
+640 YLGHDPELFNDSVR
-653 KNNILLGDN
+653 NNVLLGDDY
-662 KDVNEYLK
+662 DVFEYLR
-670 AVCIDKE
+670 AVCMDKE

-691 GGVRLSGGQAQRI
+691 EGIRLSGGQAQRI
-704 ALARTL
+704 ALARML
-710 CHKKPVFILDDPFSA
+710 CHKKLVLVLDDPFSA
-725 LDKNTEEQIYNNLRK
+725 LDRNTEEQIYKKLKDMASDN
-740 MTEGSIV
+740 IV
-747 IILSHRLY
+747 ILISHRLY
-755 MFPKLDKVIWLDEGS
+755 MFPKMDKVIWMDAGKAN
-770 VRVGTHD
+770 VGTHK
-777 ELMLECMAYRQLND
+777 ELMLECPGYRK
-791 AANAMSEDTVS
+791 MYETVS
-802 YEQRKNVKGVVDK
+802 VEECRTVETENEGLAAAKVVENSRRVVDK

>member
-1 MKNLDKTL
+1 MNIRYATMADLDDIASVESECFPVLEAATKEEFEQ
-9 WIKRIF
+9 RI
-15 MVLMDIC
+15 
-22 IVILTSITALIVR
+22 
-35 FEFSLSAVPK
+35 K
-45 YYIGVVWSSLPATL
+45 YYGNHFWLMFDDDKLIAFVDGFVTDEADLTDEMYENASMHDENGAWQMIFGVNTLPEYRRCGYAKEL
-59 VIAIIV
+59 IKKAI
-65 FYVFRLYSSLW
+65 L
-76 VYAGVTEL
+76 
-84 LYLAAACIVDTLLNT
+84 
-99 VTILLNYRDQ
+99 
-109 EYPLPRSWY
+109 
-118 FIYGTLLLAFM
+118 
-129 FISRYSYRAVRTFFG
+129 
-144 KKVDEKNLKRV
+144 
-155 LVVDAGKQN
+155 DARKQN

-180 SKFGFVDEGITDKST
+180 SEFGFVDEGITDKST

-220 KNVTAHK
+220 KNVTANK
-227 TFKADRILSYFK
+227 KFAADRILSYFK

-252 VIYNLGLLLGPW
+252 FIYNLGLLFGPW

-280 AVYKDMLILVIAYVI
+280 AVYKDMLILVVAYVI

-355 DCAEGMRKFTTEVF
+355 DCAEGMRKFTTEIF
-369 DTGVALAAYAGT
+369 DTGVALAAYAGM

-510 TFLACFIKLS
+510 TFMACFIKLS

-579 YNGISFTAEPGEI
+579 YNDISFTAEPGQI

-606 GRTFLCEYP
+606 GKTFLCEYP
-615 YEGSIM
+615 YEGSIR

-630 ADNERTGIIS
+630 ADNVRSGIIS
-640 YLGHDPELFNDSI
+640 YLGHDPELFNDSVR
-653 KNNILLGDN
+653 NNVLLGDDY
-662 KDVNEYLK
+662 DVFEYLR
-670 AVCIDKE
+670 AVCMDKE

-691 GGVRLSGGQAQRI
+691 EGIRLSGGQAQRI

-710 CHKKPVFILDDPFSA
+710 CHRKPVLVLDDPFSA
-725 LDKNTEEQIYNNLRK
+725 LDRNTEEQIYKKLKDMASDN
-740 MTEGSIV
+740 IV
-747 IILSHRLY
+747 ILISHRLY
-755 MFPKLDKVIWLDEGS
+755 MFPKMDKVIWMDAGKAN
-770 VRVGTHD
+770 VGTHK
-777 ELMLECMAYRQLND
+777 ELMLECPGYRK
-791 AANAMSEDTVS
+791 MYETVS
-802 YEQRKNVKGVVDK
+802 VEECRAVETENEGLAAAKVVENSRRVVDK
-815 HE
+815 YE

>member
-1 MKNLDKTL
+1 MNIRYATMADLDDIASVESECFPVLEAATKEEFEQ
-9 WIKRIF
+9 RI
-15 MVLMDIC
+15 
-22 IVILTSITALIVR
+22 
-35 FEFSLSAVPK
+35 K
-45 YYIGVVWSSLPATL
+45 YYGNHFWLMFDDDKLIAFVDGFVTDEADLTDEMYENASMHDENGAWQMIFGVNTLPEYRRCGYAKEL
-59 VIAIIV
+59 IKKAI
-65 FYVFRLYSSLW
+65 L
-76 VYAGVTEL
+76 
-84 LYLAAACIVDTLLNT
+84 
-99 VTILLNYRDQ
+99 
-109 EYPLPRSWY
+109 
-118 FIYGTLLLAFM
+118 
-129 FISRYSYRAVRTFFG
+129 
-144 KKVDEKNLKRV
+144 
-155 LVVDAGKQN
+155 DAREHN
-164 RKGLVLTC
+164 RRGLVLTC

-180 SKFGFVDEGITDKST
+180 SKFGFIDEGITDKST

-207 FKLRNNGVNPSDN
+207 FKLRNNGVNSSDN
-220 KNVTAHK
+220 KNVTANK
-227 TFKADRILSYFK
+227 KFAADRILSYFK

-252 VIYNLGLLLGPW
+252 FIYNLGLLFGPW

-355 DCAEGMRKFTTEVF
+355 DCAEGMRKFTTEIF
-369 DTGVALAAYAGT
+369 DTGVALAAYAGM

-444 EVNRKNAYEDNLA
+444 EADRKNAYEDNLA
-457 EYEKSAIYANI
+457 EYEKSAVYANI
-468 WNSSLTPLY
+468 WNSSPTPLY

-579 YNGISFTAEPGEI
+579 YNDISFTAEPGQI

-615 YEGSIM
+615 YEGSIR

-630 ADNERTGIIS
+630 ADNVRSGIIS
-640 YLGHDPELFNDSI
+640 YLGHDPELFNDSVR
-653 KNNILLGDN
+653 NNVLLGDDY
-662 KDVNEYLK
+662 DVFEYLRV
-670 AVCIDKE
+670 VCMDKE

-691 GGVRLSGGQAQRI
+691 EGIRLSGGQAQRI

-710 CHKKPVFILDDPFSA
+710 CHKKLVLVLDDPFSA
-725 LDKNTEEQIYNNLRK
+725 LDRNTEEQIYKKLKDMASDN
-740 MTEGSIV
+740 IV
-747 IILSHRLY
+747 ILISHRLY
-755 MFPKLDKVIWLDEGS
+755 MFPKMDKVIWMDAGM
-770 VRVGTHD
+770 VNVGTHK
-777 ELMLECMAYRQLND
+777 ELMLECPGYRK
-791 AANAMSEDTVS
+791 MYETVS
-802 YEQRKNVKGVVDK
+802 VEECRAVETENEGLAAAKVVENSRRVVDK
-815 HE
+815 YE

>member
-1 MKNLDKTL
+1 MKNHSKEGMVVNIRYATMADLDDIASVESECFPVLEAATKEEFEQ
-9 WIKRIF
+9 RI
-15 MVLMDIC
+15 
-22 IVILTSITALIVR
+22 
-35 FEFSLSAVPK
+35 K
-45 YYIGVVWSSLPATL
+45 YYGNHFWLMFDDDKLIAFVDGFVTDEADLTDDMYENASMHNENGAWQMIFGVNTLPEYRRCGYAKEL
-59 VIAIIV
+59 IKKAI
-65 FYVFRLYSSLW
+65 L
-76 VYAGVTEL
+76 
-84 LYLAAACIVDTLLNT
+84 
-99 VTILLNYRDQ
+99 
-109 EYPLPRSWY
+109 
-118 FIYGTLLLAFM
+118 
-129 FISRYSYRAVRTFFG
+129 
-144 KKVDEKNLKRV
+144 
-155 LVVDAGKQN
+155 DAGKQN

-180 SKFGFVDEGITDKST
+180 SRFGFVDEGITDKST

-252 VIYNLGLLLGPW
+252 FIYNLGLLFGPW

-355 DCAEGMRKFTTEVF
+355 DCAEGMRKFTTEIF
-369 DTGVALAAYAGT
+369 DTGVALAAYAGM

-429 LDRASNAIT
+429 LDRATNAIT

-579 YNGISFTAEPGEI
+579 YNGISFTAEPGQI

-640 YLGHDPELFNDSI
+640 YLGHDPELFDDSI

-710 CHKKPVFILDDPFSA
+710 CHKKPVLILDDPFSA

>member
-1 MKNLDKTL
+1 MNIRYATMADLDDIASVESECFPVLEAATKEEFEQ
-9 WIKRIF
+9 RI
-15 MVLMDIC
+15 
-22 IVILTSITALIVR
+22 
-35 FEFSLSAVPK
+35 K
-45 YYIGVVWSSLPATL
+45 YYGNHFWLMFDEGKLIAFVDGFVTDEADLTDEMYENASMHNENGAWQMIFGVNTLPEYRRCGYAKEL
-59 VIAIIV
+59 IKKAI
-65 FYVFRLYSSLW
+65 L
-76 VYAGVTEL
+76 
-84 LYLAAACIVDTLLNT
+84 
-99 VTILLNYRDQ
+99 
-109 EYPLPRSWY
+109 
-118 FIYGTLLLAFM
+118 
-129 FISRYSYRAVRTFFG
+129 
-144 KKVDEKNLKRV
+144 
-155 LVVDAGKQN
+155 DARKQN

-180 SKFGFVDEGITDKST
+180 SRFGFVDEGITDKST

-220 KNVTAHK
+220 KNVTANK
-227 TFKADRILSYFK
+227 KFAADRILSYFK

-355 DCAEGMRKFTTEVF
+355 DCAEGMRKFTTEIF
-369 DTGVALAAYAGT
+369 DTGVALAAYAGM

-444 EVNRKNAYEDNLA
+444 EAERKNAYEDNLA

-544 PLMVIQAKDTDCKNQ
+544 PLMIIQAKDTDCKNQ
-559 TSGRLEVQNL
+559 TSGKLDVQNL

-579 YNGISFTAEPGEI
+579 YNGISFTAEPGQI

-615 YEGSIM
+615 YEGSIR
-621 YNGCELRNA
+621 YNGCELKNA
-630 ADNERTGIIS
+630 ADNVRSGIIS
-640 YLGHDPELFNDSI
+640 YLGHDSELFNDSVR
-653 KNNILLGDN
+653 NNVLLGDDY
-662 KDVNEYLK
+662 DVFEYLR
-670 AVCIDKE
+670 AVCMDKE

-691 GGVRLSGGQAQRI
+691 EGIRLSGGQAQRI

-710 CHKKPVFILDDPFSA
+710 CHKKPVLVLDDPFSA
-725 LDKNTEEQIYNNLRK
+725 LDRNTEEQIYKKLKDMASDN
-740 MTEGSIV
+740 IV
-747 IILSHRLY
+747 ILMSHRLY
-755 MFPKLDKVIWLDEGS
+755 MFPKMDKVIWMDAGKAN
-770 VRVGTHD
+770 VGTHK
-777 ELMLECMAYRQLND
+777 ELMLKCPGYRKMYETLSVEECRAVETENEGL
-791 AANAMSEDTVS
+791 AAAKEVENS
-802 YEQRKNVKGVVDK
+802 RRVVDK

>member
-1 MKNLDKTL
+1 MNIRYATMADLDDIASVESECFPVLEAATKEEFEQ
-9 WIKRIF
+9 RI
-15 MVLMDIC
+15 
-22 IVILTSITALIVR
+22 
-35 FEFSLSAVPK
+35 K
-45 YYIGVVWSSLPATL
+45 YYGNHFWLMFDEGKLIAFVDGFVTDEADLTDEMYENASMHNENGAWQMIFGVNTLPEYRRCGCAKEL
-59 VIAIIV
+59 IKKAI
-65 FYVFRLYSSLW
+65 L
-76 VYAGVTEL
+76 
-84 LYLAAACIVDTLLNT
+84 
-99 VTILLNYRDQ
+99 
-109 EYPLPRSWY
+109 
-118 FIYGTLLLAFM
+118 
-129 FISRYSYRAVRTFFG
+129 
-144 KKVDEKNLKRV
+144 
-155 LVVDAGKQN
+155 DARKQN

-180 SKFGFVDEGITDKST
+180 SKFGFIDEGITDKST

-220 KNVTAHK
+220 KKVTAHK

-252 VIYNLGLLLGPW
+252 FIYNLGLLFGPW

-355 DCAEGMRKFTTEVF
+355 DCAEGMRKFTTEIF
-369 DTGVALAAYAGT
+369 DTGVALAAYAGM

-444 EVNRKNAYEDNLA
+444 EADRKNAYEDNLA

-559 TSGRLEVQNL
+559 TLGRLEVQNL

-579 YNGISFTAEPGEI
+579 YNDISFTAEPGQI

-615 YEGSIM
+615 YGGSIR

-630 ADNERTGIIS
+630 ADNVRSGIIS
-640 YLGHDPELFNDSI
+640 YLGHDPELFNDSVR
-653 KNNILLGDN
+653 NNVLLGDDY
-662 KDVNEYLK
+662 DVFEYLR
-670 AVCIDKE
+670 AVCMDKE

-691 GGVRLSGGQAQRI
+691 EGIRLSGGQAQRI
-704 ALARTL
+704 ALARML
-710 CHKKPVFILDDPFSA
+710 CHKKLVLVLDDPFSA
-725 LDKNTEEQIYNNLRK
+725 LDRNTEEQIYKKLKDMASDN
-740 MTEGSIV
+740 IV
-747 IILSHRLY
+747 ILISHRLY
-755 MFPKLDKVIWLDEGS
+755 MFPKMDKVIWMDAGKAN
-770 VRVGTHD
+770 VGTHK
-777 ELMLECMAYRQLND
+777 ELMLECPGYRK
-791 AANAMSEDTVS
+791 MYETVS
-802 YEQRKNVKGVVDK
+802 VEECRTVETENEGLAAAKVVENSRRVVDK

>member
-1 MKNLDKTL
+1 MNIRYATMSDLDDIVSVESECFPVLEAATKEEFEQRIKYFGNHFWLMFDEGKLIAFVDGFVTDEANLTDEMYENASMHNENGAWQMIFGVNTRPEYRRCGYAKEL
-9 WIKRIF
+9 IKKA
-15 MVLMDIC
+15 
-22 IVILTSITALIVR
+22 IL
-35 FEFSLSAVPK
+35 
-45 YYIGVVWSSLPATL
+45 
-59 VIAIIV
+59 
-65 FYVFRLYSSLW
+65 
-76 VYAGVTEL
+76 
-84 LYLAAACIVDTLLNT
+84 
-99 VTILLNYRDQ
+99 
-109 EYPLPRSWY
+109 
-118 FIYGTLLLAFM
+118 
-129 FISRYSYRAVRTFFG
+129 
-144 KKVDEKNLKRV
+144 
-155 LVVDAGKQN
+155 DAREQN

-207 FKLRNNGVNPSDN
+207 FKLRNNGVNLSDN
-220 KNVTAHK
+220 KNVTANK
-227 TFKADRILSYFK
+227 KFAADRILSYFK

-252 VIYNLGLLLGPW
+252 FIYNLGLLFGPW

-355 DCAEGMRKFTTEVF
+355 DCAEGMRKFTTEIF
-369 DTGVALAAYAGT
+369 DTGVALAAYAGM

-444 EVNRKNAYEDNLA
+444 EADRKNAYEDNLA

-559 TSGRLEVQNL
+559 TLGRLEVQNL
-569 SFTYPDGKNV
+569 SFTYPNGKNV
-579 YNGISFTAEPGEI
+579 YNDISFTAEPGQI

-615 YEGSIM
+615 YEGSIR

-630 ADNERTGIIS
+630 ADNVRSGIIS
-640 YLGHDPELFNDSI
+640 YLGHDPELFNDSVR
-653 KNNILLGDN
+653 NNVLLGDDY
-662 KDVNEYLK
+662 DVFEYLRV
-670 AVCIDKE
+670 VCMDKE

-691 GGVRLSGGQAQRI
+691 EGIRLSGGQAQRI

-710 CHKKPVFILDDPFSA
+710 CHKKLVLVLDDPFSA
-725 LDKNTEEQIYNNLRK
+725 LDRNTEEQIYKKLKDMASDN
-740 MTEGSIV
+740 IV
-747 IILSHRLY
+747 ILISHRLY
-755 MFPKLDKVIWLDEGS
+755 MFPKMDKVIWMDAGM
-770 VRVGTHD
+770 VNVGTHK
-777 ELMLECMAYRQLND
+777 ELMLECPGYRK
-791 AANAMSEDTVS
+791 MYETVS
-802 YEQRKNVKGVVDK
+802 VEECRAVETENEGLAAAKVVENSRRVVDK
-815 HE
+815 YE

>member
-1 MKNLDKTL
+1 MNIRYATMADLDDIASVESECFPVLEAATKEEFEQ
-9 WIKRIF
+9 RI
-15 MVLMDIC
+15 
-22 IVILTSITALIVR
+22 
-35 FEFSLSAVPK
+35 K
-45 YYIGVVWSSLPATL
+45 YYGNHFWLMFDEGKLIAFVDGFVTDEADLTDYMYENASMHNENGAWQMIFGVNTLPEYRRCGCAKEL
-59 VIAIIV
+59 IKKAI
-65 FYVFRLYSSLW
+65 L
-76 VYAGVTEL
+76 
-84 LYLAAACIVDTLLNT
+84 
-99 VTILLNYRDQ
+99 
-109 EYPLPRSWY
+109 
-118 FIYGTLLLAFM
+118 
-129 FISRYSYRAVRTFFG
+129 
-144 KKVDEKNLKRV
+144 
-155 LVVDAGKQN
+155 DARKQN

-220 KNVTAHK
+220 KKVTANK
-227 TFKADRILSYFK
+227 KFAADRILSYFK

-252 VIYNLGLLLGPW
+252 FIYNLGLLFGPW

-355 DCAEGMRKFTTEVF
+355 DCAEGMRKFTTEIF
-369 DTGVALAAYAGT
+369 DTGVALAAYAGM

-444 EVNRKNAYEDNLA
+444 EADRKNAYEDNLA

-579 YNGISFTAEPGEI
+579 YNGISFTAEPGQI

-630 ADNERTGIIS
+630 ADNVRSGIIS
-640 YLGHDPELFNDSI
+640 YLGHDPELFNDSVR
-653 KNNILLGDN
+653 NNVLLGDDY
-662 KDVNEYLK
+662 DVFEYLR
-670 AVCIDKE
+670 AVCMDKE

-691 GGVRLSGGQAQRI
+691 EGIRLSGGQAQRI

-710 CHKKPVFILDDPFSA
+710 CHKKLVLVLDDPFSA
-725 LDKNTEEQIYNNLRK
+725 LDRNTEEQIYKKLKDMASDN
-740 MTEGSIV
+740 IV
-747 IILSHRLY
+747 ILISHRLY
-755 MFPKLDKVIWLDEGS
+755 MFPKMDKVIWMDAGKAN
-770 VRVGTHD
+770 VGTHK
-777 ELMLECMAYRQLND
+777 ELMLECPGYRK
-791 AANAMSEDTVS
+791 MYETVS
-802 YEQRKNVKGVVDK
+802 VEECRTVETENEGLAAAKVVENSRRVVDK

>member
-1 MKNLDKTL
+1 MVVNIRYATMADLDDIASVESECFPVLEAATKEEFEQ
-9 WIKRIF
+9 RI
-15 MVLMDIC
+15 
-22 IVILTSITALIVR
+22 
-35 FEFSLSAVPK
+35 K
-45 YYIGVVWSSLPATL
+45 YYGNHFWLMFDEGKLIAFVDGFVTDEADLTDDMYENASMHNENGAWQMIFGVNTLPEYRRCGCAKEL
-59 VIAIIV
+59 IKKAI
-65 FYVFRLYSSLW
+65 L
-76 VYAGVTEL
+76 
-84 LYLAAACIVDTLLNT
+84 
-99 VTILLNYRDQ
+99 
-109 EYPLPRSWY
+109 
-118 FIYGTLLLAFM
+118 
-129 FISRYSYRAVRTFFG
+129 
-144 KKVDEKNLKRV
+144 
-155 LVVDAGKQN
+155 DARKQN

-207 FKLRNNGVNPSDN
+207 FKLRNNGVNSSDN
-220 KNVTAHK
+220 KNMTANK
-227 TFKADRILSYFK
+227 KFAADRILSYFK

-252 VIYNLGLLLGPW
+252 FIYNLGLLFGPW

-355 DCAEGMRKFTTEVF
+355 DCAEGMRKFTTEIF
-369 DTGVALAAYAGT
+369 DTGVALAAYAGM

-444 EVNRKNAYEDNLA
+444 EADRKNAYEDNLA

-559 TSGRLEVQNL
+559 TLGRLEVQNL

-579 YNGISFTAEPGEI
+579 YNDISFTAEPGQI

-615 YEGSIM
+615 YEGSIR

-630 ADNERTGIIS
+630 ADNVRSGIIS
-640 YLGHDPELFNDSI
+640 YLGHDPELFNDSVR
-653 KNNILLGDN
+653 NNVLLGDDY
-662 KDVNEYLK
+662 DVFEYLRV
-670 AVCIDKE
+670 VCMDKE

-691 GGVRLSGGQAQRI
+691 EGIRLSGGQAQRI

-710 CHKKPVFILDDPFSA
+710 CHKKLVLVLDDPFSA
-725 LDKNTEEQIYNNLRK
+725 LDRNTEEQIYKKLKDMASDN
-740 MTEGSIV
+740 IV
-747 IILSHRLY
+747 ILISHRLY
-755 MFPKLDKVIWLDEGS
+755 MFPKMDKVIWMDAGKAN
-770 VRVGTHD
+770 VGTHK
-777 ELMLECMAYRQLND
+777 ELMLECPGYRK
-791 AANAMSEDTVS
+791 MYETVS
-802 YEQRKNVKGVVDK
+802 VEECRTVETENEGLAAAKVVENSRRVVDK

>member
-1 MKNLDKTL
+1 MNIRYATMADLDDIASVESECFPVLEAATKEEFEQRIKYFGNHFWLMFDEGKLIAFVDGFVTDEADLTDDMYENASMHNENGAWQMIFGVNTL
-9 WIKRIF
+9 PEYRRCGYAKELIKKA
-15 MVLMDIC
+15 
-22 IVILTSITALIVR
+22 IL
-35 FEFSLSAVPK
+35 
-45 YYIGVVWSSLPATL
+45 
-59 VIAIIV
+59 
-65 FYVFRLYSSLW
+65 
-76 VYAGVTEL
+76 
-84 LYLAAACIVDTLLNT
+84 
-99 VTILLNYRDQ
+99 
-109 EYPLPRSWY
+109 
-118 FIYGTLLLAFM
+118 
-129 FISRYSYRAVRTFFG
+129 
-144 KKVDEKNLKRV
+144 
-155 LVVDAGKQN
+155 DARKQN

-275 ILAKN
+275 ILVKN

-369 DTGVALAAYAGT
+369 DTGVALAAYAGM

-414 GSAYK
+414 GSEYK

-429 LDRASNAIT
+429 LDRATNAIT

-444 EVNRKNAYEDNLA
+444 EADRKNAYEDNLA

-544 PLMVIQAKDTDCKNQ
+544 PLMIIQAKDTDCKNQ
-559 TSGRLEVQNL
+559 TSGRLDVQNL

-579 YNGISFTAEPGEI
+579 YNGISFTAEPGQI

>member
-1 MKNLDKTL
+1 MNIRYATMADLDDIASVESECFPVLEAATKEEFEQ
-9 WIKRIF
+9 RI
-15 MVLMDIC
+15 
-22 IVILTSITALIVR
+22 
-35 FEFSLSAVPK
+35 K
-45 YYIGVVWSSLPATL
+45 YYGNHFWLMFDDDKLIAFVDGFVTDEADLTDDMYENASMHNENGAWQMIFGVNTLPEYRRCGYAKEL
-59 VIAIIV
+59 IKKAI
-65 FYVFRLYSSLW
+65 L
-76 VYAGVTEL
+76 
-84 LYLAAACIVDTLLNT
+84 
-99 VTILLNYRDQ
+99 
-109 EYPLPRSWY
+109 
-118 FIYGTLLLAFM
+118 
-129 FISRYSYRAVRTFFG
+129 
-144 KKVDEKNLKRV
+144 
-155 LVVDAGKQN
+155 DAGKQN

-220 KNVTAHK
+220 KNVTANK
-227 TFKADRILSYFK
+227 KFAADRILSYFK

-252 VIYNLGLLLGPW
+252 FIYNLGLLFGPW

-355 DCAEGMRKFTTEVF
+355 DCAEGMRKFTTEIF
-369 DTGVALAAYAGT
+369 DTGVALAAYAGM

-444 EVNRKNAYEDNLA
+444 EVDRKNAYEDNLA

-544 PLMVIQAKDTDCKNQ
+544 PLMIIQAKDTDCKNQ
-559 TSGRLEVQNL
+559 TSGRLDVQNL

-579 YNGISFTAEPGEI
+579 YNGISFTAEPGQI

-621 YNGCELRNA
+621 YNGCELKNA

-770 VRVGTHD
+770 ARVGTHD

>member
-1 MKNLDKTL
+1 MNIRYATMSDLDDIVSVESECFPVLEAATKEEFEQRIKYFGNHFWLMFDEGKLIAFVDGFVTDEANLTDEMYENASMHNENGTWQMIFGVNTL
-9 WIKRIF
+9 PEYRRCGYAKELIKKA
-15 MVLMDIC
+15 
-22 IVILTSITALIVR
+22 IL
-35 FEFSLSAVPK
+35 
-45 YYIGVVWSSLPATL
+45 
-59 VIAIIV
+59 
-65 FYVFRLYSSLW
+65 
-76 VYAGVTEL
+76 
-84 LYLAAACIVDTLLNT
+84 
-99 VTILLNYRDQ
+99 
-109 EYPLPRSWY
+109 
-118 FIYGTLLLAFM
+118 
-129 FISRYSYRAVRTFFG
+129 
-144 KKVDEKNLKRV
+144 
-155 LVVDAGKQN
+155 DAREQN

-252 VIYNLGLLLGPW
+252 FIYNLGLLFGPW

-275 ILAKN
+275 ILTKN

-355 DCAEGMRKFTTEVF
+355 DCAEGMRKFTTEIF
-369 DTGVALAAYAGT
+369 DTGVALAAYAGM

-444 EVNRKNAYEDNLA
+444 EADRKNAYEDNLA

-579 YNGISFTAEPGEI
+579 YNGISFTAEPGQI

-630 ADNERTGIIS
+630 ADNVRSGIIS
-640 YLGHDPELFNDSI
+640 YLGHDPELFNDSVR
-653 KNNILLGDN
+653 NNVLLGDDY
-662 KDVNEYLK
+662 DVFEYLR
-670 AVCIDKE
+670 AVCMDKE

-691 GGVRLSGGQAQRI
+691 EGIRLSGGQAQRI

-710 CHKKPVFILDDPFSA
+710 CHKKLVLVLDDPFSA
-725 LDKNTEEQIYNNLRK
+725 LDRNTEEQIYKKLKDMASDN
-740 MTEGSIV
+740 IV
-747 IILSHRLY
+747 ILISHRLY
-755 MFPKLDKVIWLDEGS
+755 MFPKMDKVIWLDAGKAN
-770 VRVGTHD
+770 VGTHK
-777 ELMLECMAYRQLND
+777 ELMLECPGYRK
-791 AANAMSEDTVS
+791 MYETVS
-802 YEQRKNVKGVVDK
+802 VEECRTVETENEGLAAAKVVENSRRVVDK

>member
-1 MKNLDKTL
+1 MNIRYATMADLDDIASVESECFPVLEAATKEEFEQ
-9 WIKRIF
+9 RI
-15 MVLMDIC
+15 
-22 IVILTSITALIVR
+22 
-35 FEFSLSAVPK
+35 K
-45 YYIGVVWSSLPATL
+45 YYGNHFWLMFDDDKLIAFVDGFVTDEADLTDEMYENASMHDENGAWQMIFGVNTLPEYRRCGYAKEL
-59 VIAIIV
+59 IKKAI
-65 FYVFRLYSSLW
+65 L
-76 VYAGVTEL
+76 
-84 LYLAAACIVDTLLNT
+84 
-99 VTILLNYRDQ
+99 
-109 EYPLPRSWY
+109 
-118 FIYGTLLLAFM
+118 
-129 FISRYSYRAVRTFFG
+129 
-144 KKVDEKNLKRV
+144 
-155 LVVDAGKQN
+155 DARKQN

-280 AVYKDMLILVIAYVI
+280 AVYKDMIILVIAYVI

-369 DTGVALAAYAGT
+369 DTGVALAAYAGM

-414 GSAYK
+414 GSEYK

-429 LDRASNAIT
+429 LDRATNAIT

-444 EVNRKNAYEDNLA
+444 EADRKNAYEDNLA

-544 PLMVIQAKDTDCKNQ
+544 PLMIIQAKDTDCKNQ
-559 TSGRLEVQNL
+559 TSGRLDVQNL

-579 YNGISFTAEPGEI
+579 YNGISFTAEPGQI

-621 YNGCELRNA
+621 YNGCELKNA

-770 VRVGTHD
+770 ARVGTHD

>member
-1 MKNLDKTL
+1 MNIRYATMADLDDIASVESECFPVLEAATKEEFEQ
-9 WIKRIF
+9 RI
-15 MVLMDIC
+15 
-22 IVILTSITALIVR
+22 
-35 FEFSLSAVPK
+35 K
-45 YYIGVVWSSLPATL
+45 YYGNHFWLMFDDDKLIAFVDGFVTDEADLTDDMYENASMHNENGAWQMIFGVNTLPEYRRCGYAKEL
-59 VIAIIV
+59 IKKAI
-65 FYVFRLYSSLW
+65 L
-76 VYAGVTEL
+76 
-84 LYLAAACIVDTLLNT
+84 
-99 VTILLNYRDQ
+99 
-109 EYPLPRSWY
+109 
-118 FIYGTLLLAFM
+118 
-129 FISRYSYRAVRTFFG
+129 
-144 KKVDEKNLKRV
+144 
-155 LVVDAGKQN
+155 DAGKQN

-252 VIYNLGLLLGPW
+252 VIYNLGLLFGPW

-369 DTGVALAAYAGT
+369 DTGVALAAYAGM

-579 YNGISFTAEPGEI
+579 YNDISFTAEPGQI

>member
-1 MKNLDKTL
+1 MNIRYATMADLDDIASVESECFPVLEAATKEEFEQ
-9 WIKRIF
+9 RI
-15 MVLMDIC
+15 
-22 IVILTSITALIVR
+22 
-35 FEFSLSAVPK
+35 K
-45 YYIGVVWSSLPATL
+45 YYGNHFWLMFDEGKLIAFVDGFVTDEANLTDEMYENASMHNENGAWQMIFGVNTLPEYRRCGYAKEL
-59 VIAIIV
+59 IKKAI
-65 FYVFRLYSSLW
+65 L
-76 VYAGVTEL
+76 
-84 LYLAAACIVDTLLNT
+84 
-99 VTILLNYRDQ
+99 
-109 EYPLPRSWY
+109 
-118 FIYGTLLLAFM
+118 
-129 FISRYSYRAVRTFFG
+129 
-144 KKVDEKNLKRV
+144 
-155 LVVDAGKQN
+155 DARKQN

-252 VIYNLGLLLGPW
+252 FIYNLGLLFGPW

-355 DCAEGMRKFTTEVF
+355 DCAEGMRKFTTEIF
-369 DTGVALAAYAGT
+369 DTGVALAAYAGM
-381 LLVYDVRLALIAM
+381 LLVYDVRLAFIAM

-544 PLMVIQAKDTDCKNQ
+544 SLMVIQAKDTDCKNQ

-579 YNGISFTAEPGEI
+579 YNGISFTAEPGQI

-630 ADNERTGIIS
+630 ADNVRSGIIS
-640 YLGHDPELFNDSI
+640 YLGHDPELFNDSVR
-653 KNNILLGDN
+653 NNVLLGDDY
-662 KDVNEYLK
+662 DVFEYLR
-670 AVCIDKE
+670 AVCMDKE

-691 GGVRLSGGQAQRI
+691 EGIRLSGGQAQRI

-710 CHKKPVFILDDPFSA
+710 CHKKLVLVLDDPFSA
-725 LDKNTEEQIYNNLRK
+725 LDRNTEEQIYKKLKDMASDN
-740 MTEGSIV
+740 IV
-747 IILSHRLY
+747 ILISHRLY
-755 MFPKLDKVIWLDEGS
+755 MFPKMDKVIWMDAGKAN
-770 VRVGTHD
+770 VGTHK
-777 ELMLECMAYRQLND
+777 ELMLECPGYRK
-791 AANAMSEDTVS
+791 MYETVS
-802 YEQRKNVKGVVDK
+802 VEECRTVETENEGLAAAKVVENSRRVVDK

>member
-1 MKNLDKTL
+1 MKNHSKEGTIVNIRYATMADLDDIASVESECFPVLEAATKEEFEQRIKYFGNHFWLMFDEGKLIAFVDGFVTDEANLTDEMYENASMHNENGAWQMIFGVNTL
-9 WIKRIF
+9 PEYRRCGYAKELIEKA
-15 MVLMDIC
+15 
-22 IVILTSITALIVR
+22 IL
-35 FEFSLSAVPK
+35 
-45 YYIGVVWSSLPATL
+45 
-59 VIAIIV
+59 
-65 FYVFRLYSSLW
+65 
-76 VYAGVTEL
+76 
-84 LYLAAACIVDTLLNT
+84 
-99 VTILLNYRDQ
+99 
-109 EYPLPRSWY
+109 
-118 FIYGTLLLAFM
+118 
-129 FISRYSYRAVRTFFG
+129 
-144 KKVDEKNLKRV
+144 
-155 LVVDAGKQN
+155 DAGKQN

-207 FKLRNNGVNPSDN
+207 FKLRNNGVNPLDN
-220 KNVTAHK
+220 KNVTANK
-227 TFKADRILSYFK
+227 KFAADRILSYFK

-355 DCAEGMRKFTTEVF
+355 DCAEGMRKFTTEIF
-369 DTGVALAAYAGT
+369 DTGVALAAYAGM

-429 LDRASNAIT
+429 LDRATNAIT

-444 EVNRKNAYEDNLA
+444 EVDRKNAYEDNLA

-468 WNSSLTPLY
+468 WNSSLAPLY

-501 RTWDIAAFT
+501 RIWDIAAFT

-579 YNGISFTAEPGEI
+579 YNDISFTAEPGQI

-615 YEGSIM
+615 YEGSIR
-621 YNGCELRNA
+621 YNGCELKNA

-770 VRVGTHD
+770 ARVGTHD